1 LDIPAGGGLRHHGA
15 MVDPRHTLGR
25 AAEDAAAVFLA
36 RAGLAV
42 VGRNVRFAEGE
53 LDLVCR
59 ERDVWVFVEVKCRRA
74 SWGDAPGAAVSWRK
88 RRRLVRLA
96 LHWLKWKRLADAR
109 CRFDVVEVT
118 VEDTGA
124 SRLRHLR
131 AAFDATGMV

>member
-1 LDIPAGGGLRHHGA
+1 
-15 MVDPRHTLGR
+15 MVDPRQTLGR
-25 AAEDAAAVFLA
+25 AAEDAAAAFLA

-96 LHWLKWKRLADAR
+96 GHWLKWKRLHGAR